1 MINLDVVKKAKG
13 QILEGSLTIWNARL
27 EALIETGDV
36 RAAIDH
42 LRSPVE
48 WGDNC
53 TCGNNCRCGGGAA
66 PFEDVVQPAQQFRK
80 R

>member
-1 MINLDVVKKAKG
+1 MIDTDGVRKAKE

-27 EALIETGDV
+27 EALVEIGDV

-42 LRSPVE
+42 LKSPVE

-53 TCGNNCRCGGGAA
+53 PCGNNCSCGSRAF
-66 PFEDVVQPAQQFRK
+66 PVEEIAQTLK
-80 R
+80 KP